1 MAIPVELPEHGDIV
15 ESDIDSKGRLYIEL
29 WDTDLGIARRFFEDK
44 RMTAKRENQREV
56 SIRN

>member
-15 ESDIDSKGRLYIEL
+15 ESNIDPKGRLYIEL
-29 WDTDLGIARRFFEDK
+29 WDSDFGIARRFYEDK
-44 RMTAKRENQREV
+44 RMTAKRENQRDV